1 MVAVRYY
8 CPRCETVVAVER
20 DAYLS
25 DKSVTPYPLEG
36 WTYVA
41 PDGDYEES
49 DVDGVRFVC
58 GESDGCEWSRA
69 EARAGGTEMETGA
82 RAGAGTETDAGG
94 CGEPF
99 YLNFVTYEDGEEV
112 EAAGARE
119 SEYVEL
125 AEGRVPRGPRGPNG
139 PSGPT
144 NR

>member
-20 DAYLS
+20 DAYLD
-25 DKSVTPYPLEG
+25 DKSVTPYPLTG

-41 PDGDYEES
+41 PDEEYE
-49 DVDGVRFVC
+49 DDAVDGVRFVC
-58 GESDGCEWSRA
+58 GESDGCAWEPPGGA
-69 EARAGGTEMETGA
+69 ENGDGDDAG
-82 RAGAGTETDAGG
+82 ETDALG

-99 YLNFVTYEDGEEV
+99 YLNFVAYEDGEEV
-112 EAAGARE
+112 EAAGERE

-125 AEGRVPRGPRGPNG
+125 AEGRVPRGPSGPRGPG
-139 PSGPT
+139 GPT

>member
-8 CPRCETVVAVER
+8 CPRCETVVAIER

-36 WTYVA
+36 WTYVS
-41 PDGDYEES
+41 PDEDYEGP

-58 GESDGCEWSRA
+58 GESDGCTWEPPGGA
-69 EARAGGTEMETGA
+69 ADEDRAGDETGA
-82 RAGAGTETDAGG
+82 DADG

-112 EAAGARE
+112 DAAGTHE

-125 AEGRVPRGPRGPNG
+125 AEGRVPHRPRGPTG
-139 PSGPT
+139 PQGPA

>member
-8 CPRCETVVAVER
+8 CPRCGTLAVLER

-36 WTYVA
+36 WTYAA
-41 PDGDYEES
+41 PADDYEG
-49 DVDGVRFVC
+49 DAFDGVRFVC
-58 GESDGCEWSRA
+58 GESDCEW
-69 EARAGGTEMETGA
+69 EPPVEGENEG
-82 RAGAGTETDAGG
+82 DATG

-99 YLNFVTYEDGEEV
+99 YLNFVRYEDGTEV
-112 EAAGARE
+112 AAEGERE

-125 AEGRVPRGPRGPNG
+125 AEGRVPRGPSG
-139 PSGPT
+139 PSGPGGPT